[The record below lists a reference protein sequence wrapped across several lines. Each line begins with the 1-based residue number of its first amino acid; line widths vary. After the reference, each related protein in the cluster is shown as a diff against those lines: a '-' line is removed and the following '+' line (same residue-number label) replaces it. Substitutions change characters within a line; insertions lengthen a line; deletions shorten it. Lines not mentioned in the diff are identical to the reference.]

1 MKFEY
6 YVLNHNFNKDKIE
19 LFNIFDNCYVQERTE
34 KEIRKYLRS
43 PKNYKYDSF
52 FKDEEPIYGFD
63 GLCKRFEQI
72 LRCEEWSRCEYEI
85 AVGGMFITELSD
97 IIRAVEREEIT
108 ADEVYEEIQKKNK
121 RNSKLEKWDCFQQA
135 QKNIPM
141 IMRECIW
148 QYKQQKKKI
157 SSVKANTKIYQ
168 ILKAKYLIVKS
179 PKMKAKKK
187 SIISLIKKLAQS
199 VKTTMIARP

>member
-1 MKFEY
+1 MRKGSENVRFEY
-6 YVLNHNFNKDKIE
+6 YVLNYDFNKKKIVNY
-19 LFNIFDNCYVQERTE
+19 NIFNNIRVQEWTE
-34 KEIRKYLRS
+34 KAIRKYLRS

-52 FKDEEPIYGFD
+52 FKDEEPMYGFD

-72 LRCEEWSRCEYEI
+72 LRCEECSRCEYEI
-85 AVGGMFITELSD
+85 AVGGIFITELSD

-108 ADEVYEEIQKKNK
+108 VDEVYEEIQKKNK

-148 QYKQQKKKI
+148 QYKQQKNK
-157 SSVKANTKIYQ
+157 TKDGE
-168 ILKAKYLIVKS
+168 
-179 PKMKAKKK
+179 
-187 SIISLIKKLAQS
+187 
-199 VKTTMIARP
+199 